1 MGSRART
8 ASLRLCVTLS
18 YMLRANYSPRKTMS
32 TSQKTRKKTDVST
45 DLAVN
50 GMDNDKAMTKVYELS
65 YLISSAVPQ
74 EKVVAEKEKIGE
86 ILTKI
91 EAVTIAGE
99 DPEFRDLAYEIKRKV
114 GAKNERFTQA
124 YFGWV
129 KFEAAPDK
137 MDALKKSV
145 ESLDSVIRYLLVTT
159 IRENTYLGKKASPV
173 IRIDDK
179 ELSKDESVDLGVPA
193 TDSPTESTE
202 TTTAVQA

>member
-1 MGSRART
+1 
-8 ASLRLCVTLS
+8 
-18 YMLRANYSPRKTMS
+18 MS
-32 TSQKTRKKTDVST
+32 TSQKTRKKTDIST

-74 EKVVAEKEKIGE
+74 EKVMGEKEKIGE

-179 ELSKDESVDLGVPA
+179 ELPKDESVDLGVPA